1 MGLASELEIDFFH
14 PYGEPSPRLAA
25 GRVQKRDARKAGI
38 SNFQEQINILV
49 EVQGVELEIHQ
60 AGRLVIALSDEA
72 AALDQAV
79 AEREAMVS
87 SEKETLDDLKKAY
100 RDLESESNI
109 NAEMIVKSNEKLRAV
124 KTNKEYQSIL
134 KEIDE
139 VRRKNSGI
147 EDRML
152 EQLETIESAEAAV
165 DAKETELAGFVQSY
179 REKKE
184 TFAAKEK
191 RERQA
196 VEALNEKKARISANA
211 DPQLITVLDDVKK
224 KVRGLAVVPV
234 QQAICMGCHMNIPAQ
249 LFNELQRFDELRFC
263 PHCHRIIYWK
273 EQG

>member
-1 MGLASELEIDFFH
+1 MSDI
-14 PYGEPSPRLAA
+14 
-25 GRVQKRDARKAGI
+25 
-38 SNFQEQINILV
+38 QEQINILV
-49 EVQGVELEIHQ
+49 EVQGVEAEIHQ
-60 AGRLVIALSDEA
+60 ADRLVHTLSDEA
-72 AALDQAV
+72 AALDQSV
-79 AEREAMVS
+79 AEREALVYA
-87 SEKETLDDLKKAY
+87 EKATLEDLKKSY
-100 RDLESESNI
+100 REMESESKI
-109 NAEMIVKSNEKLRAV
+109 NSAMIVKSNEKLRAV

-139 VRRKNSGI
+139 IRKKNSGI

-152 EQLETIESAEAAV
+152 ALLEAIESAEAMV
-165 DAKETELAGFVQSY
+165 NAKTAELSDFLESY
-179 REKKE
+179 QEKKA
-184 TFAAKEK
+184 TFAIKQK

-196 VEALNEKKARISANA
+196 VEALNEKKAQISAKA
-211 DPQLITVLDDVKK
+211 DPKIITILDDVKK

>member
-1 MGLASELEIDFFH
+1 M
-14 PYGEPSPRLAA
+14 
-25 GRVQKRDARKAGI
+25 
-38 SNFQEQINILV
+38 SNIQEQINILV
-49 EVQGVELEIHQ
+49 EVQGVEVEIHQ
-60 AGRLVIALSDEA
+60 AGRLVNALSDEA

-79 AEREAMVS
+79 AEREALVS
-87 SEKETLDDLKKAY
+87 AEKETLDDLKKAY
-100 RDLESESNI
+100 RELDSESKV
-109 NAEMIVKSNEKLRAV
+109 NAGMIVKSNEKLRAV

-139 VRRKNSGI
+139 IRKKNSGI

-152 EQLETIESAEAAV
+152 ELLETIESAEAA
-165 DAKETELAGFVQSY
+165 AKAKAAELAAFLQSY

-184 TFAAKEK
+184 TFAAKAQ

-196 VEALNEKKARISANA
+196 VEALNEKKAQISAKA
-211 DPQLITVLDDVKK
+211 DPQLITVLDEVKK

>member
-1 MGLASELEIDFFH
+1 M
-14 PYGEPSPRLAA
+14 
-25 GRVQKRDARKAGI
+25 

-60 AGRLVIALSDEA
+60 ADRLVNALSDEA

-87 SEKETLDDLKKAY
+87 SEKAALDGLRKAY
-100 RDLESESNI
+100 RDLESEAKV

-139 VRRKNSGI
+139 IRKKNSGI

-152 EQLETIESAEAAV
+152 EQLETIESAEASV
-165 DAKETELAGFVQSY
+165 KSKEAELAGFVQSY

-191 RERQA
+191 RERQS

-211 DPQLITVLDDVKK
+211 DPQIITVLDDVKK

>member
-1 MGLASELEIDFFH
+1 M
-14 PYGEPSPRLAA
+14 
-25 GRVQKRDARKAGI
+25 

-60 AGRLVIALSDEA
+60 AGRLVNALSDEA

-79 AEREAMVS
+79 TEREAMVS
-87 SEKETLDDLKKAY
+87 SEKAALDGLRKAY
-100 RDLESESNI
+100 RNLESEAKV

-139 VRRKNSGI
+139 IRKKNSGI

-152 EQLETIESAEAAV
+152 EQLETIETAEASVKANE
-165 DAKETELAGFVQSY
+165 AELAGFVQSY
-179 REKKE
+179 RKKKE

-196 VEALNEKKARISANA
+196 VEALNEKKSRISANA

>member
-1 MGLASELEIDFFH
+1 MSDI
-14 PYGEPSPRLAA
+14 
-25 GRVQKRDARKAGI
+25 
-38 SNFQEQINILV
+38 QEQINILV
-49 EVQGVELEIHQ
+49 EVQGVEVEIHQ
-60 AGRLVIALSDEA
+60 AGRMVHALSDEA
-72 AALDQAV
+72 AALDQSV
-79 AEREAMVS
+79 AEREALVS
-87 SEKETLDDLKKAY
+87 AEKETLENLKKSY
-100 RDLESESNI
+100 RELESESKI
-109 NAEMIVKSNEKLRAV
+109 NSSMVVKSNEKLRNV

-139 VRRKNSGI
+139 IRKKNSVV

-152 EQLETIESAEAAV
+152 AYLEAIESAEASV
-165 DAKETELAGFVQSY
+165 QAKETELSDFLQSY
-179 REKKE
+179 REQKE
-184 TFAAKEK
+184 TFAVKEK

-196 VEALNEKKARISANA
+196 VEALNEKKAQISAKA
-211 DPQLITVLDDVKK
+211 DPKIITILDDVKK